1 MLAKCLLLG
10 GKCTAAAAG
19 FVQPQSAVSES
30 ADQSITEQNIE
41 VITIA
46 ANLEESISG
55 FPYFR
60 QENVLDRTMGGF
72 WDQFRTNET
81 EEERVRR
88 ENAALDK
95 KIAEKE
101 LEIKMIKTK
110 LQERKQTRFNKRM
123 RKRLAVVKEVN
134 IDGLVR
140 TSDRYKI
147 I

>member
-1 MLAKCLLLG
+1 M
-10 GKCTAAAAG
+10 
-19 FVQPQSAVSES
+19 SES
-30 ADQSITEQNIE
+30 ADQSITEQNTE
-41 VITIA
+41 VITSA
-46 ANLEESISG
+46 ADFEESISV

-72 WDQFRTNET
+72 WDQFRTSET

-101 LEIKMIKTK
+101 LEIKMIKRK

-123 RKRLAVVKEVN
+123 RKRSTLMVLSELQIGIKSYYMTFR
-134 IDGLVR
+134 ITCILF
-140 TSDRYKI
+140 
-147 I
+147 

>member
-1 MLAKCLLLG
+1 M
-10 GKCTAAAAG
+10 
-19 FVQPQSAVSES
+19 SES

-46 ANLEESISG
+46 ANFEESISV

-60 QENVLDRTMGGF
+60 QENVSDRTMGGF

>member
-1 MLAKCLLLG
+1 M
-10 GKCTAAAAG
+10 
-19 FVQPQSAVSES
+19 SES
-30 ADQSITEQNIE
+30 ADQSITEQNTE

-46 ANLEESISG
+46 ANFEESISV

-72 WDQFRTNET
+72 WDQFRSNET

-101 LEIKMIKTK
+101 LEIKMIKRK

>member
-1 MLAKCLLLG
+1 M
-10 GKCTAAAAG
+10 
-19 FVQPQSAVSES
+19 SES

-46 ANLEESISG
+46 ANFEVSISV

-72 WDQFRTNET
+72 WDQFRSNET
-81 EEERVRR
+81 DEERVRR

>member
-1 MLAKCLLLG
+1 M
-10 GKCTAAAAG
+10 
-19 FVQPQSAVSES
+19 SES

-46 ANLEESISG
+46 ANFEESISV

-72 WDQFRTNET
+72 WDQFRSNET

-140 TSDRYKI
+140 TSDRYKVGR
-147 I
+147 

>member
-1 MLAKCLLLG
+1 M
-10 GKCTAAAAG
+10 
-19 FVQPQSAVSES
+19 SES
-30 ADQSITEQNIE
+30 ADRSITEQNTE

-46 ANLEESISG
+46 ANFEESISV

-101 LEIKMIKTK
+101 LEIKMIKRK

-123 RKRLAVVKEVN
+123 RKRLAMVKEVN

>member
-1 MLAKCLLLG
+1 M
-10 GKCTAAAAG
+10 
-19 FVQPQSAVSES
+19 SES
-30 ADQSITEQNIE
+30 ADPSITEQNTE

-46 ANLEESISG
+46 ANFEESISV
-55 FPYFR
+55 FPNFR
-60 QENVLDRTMGGF
+60 QENVLDRTMAGF

-101 LEIKMIKTK
+101 LEIKMIKRK